1 VQRIFWKQV
10 EESRRA
16 DGVVDLDLLARLVI
30 SAYARFGDKNTG
42 QAMAST
48 IDELDALNRD
58 LERTVANRTRELAE
72 RESELRAQNIHF
84 HAAIDNMSQGLLLL
98 DAQGRVLICNERY
111 RDLYKLK
118 AGDTR
123 PGIPLAE
130 LLRNRARL
138 GTFAGDPEKHAAA
151 LLAQFAAGHIGS
163 RTLDIG
169 DGRTI
174 AISNRIMPGAGWVS
188 THEDITERQRSER
201 QIVHMAHHD
210 ALTDLPN
217 RTRLREHLAREL
229 RTVKRGQA
237 VAVHYLDLDH
247 FKTVNDTLG
256 HPIGDE
262 LLRNVAD
269 RLRACVRDT
278 EFVARVGGDEFAI
291 VQRSIESPKQ
301 AGALARRVRDTLS
314 EPYDIQGHVAVVNAS
329 VGIAVAPGDGNAPD
343 VLIKNAD
350 MALYRAKGEGRGT
363 YRFFAP
369 EMDARMQQRRALEL
383 ALRDGLAQGQFE
395 LYYQPVLDAASGTI
409 VSCEA
414 LIRWHHPDRGM
425 IAPAEFIPV
434 AEEIGLIVP
443 LGDWVLRRACED
455 AAAWPDRIK
464 IAINLSPTQIA
475 SRNLVPSVVQT
486 LAAARLNPSRLTV
499 EITEAVLL
507 RNSEATVATLYQLR
521 SLGIQIAL
529 DDFGTGF
536 SSLSYLRSFPFD
548 KLKIDRCFIAGL
560 ADSAE
565 DVSIVRAVTGLAR
578 SLRMTTT
585 AEGVETGQQLAQVR
599 DLGCTEMQGNL
610 FSPPLP
616 VRDVVRFI
624 ATGNGRRDVA

>member
-1 VQRIFWKQV
+1 
-10 EESRRA
+10 
-16 DGVVDLDLLARLVI
+16 
-30 SAYARFGDKNTG
+30 
-42 QAMAST
+42 
-48 IDELDALNRD
+48 
-58 LERTVANRTRELAE
+58 
-72 RESELRAQNIHF
+72 
-84 HAAIDNMSQGLLLL
+84 
-98 DAQGRVLICNERY
+98 
-111 RDLYKLK
+111 
-118 AGDTR
+118 
-123 PGIPLAE
+123 
-130 LLRNRARL
+130 
-138 GTFAGDPEKHAAA
+138 
-151 LLAQFAAGHIGS
+151 
-163 RTLDIG
+163 
-169 DGRTI
+169 
-174 AISNRIMPGAGWVS
+174 
-188 THEDITERQRSER
+188 
-201 QIVHMAHHD
+201 
-210 ALTDLPN
+210 
-217 RTRLREHLAREL
+217 
-229 RTVKRGQA
+229 
-237 VAVHYLDLDH
+237 VHYLDLDH

>member
-1 VQRIFWKQV
+1 
-10 EESRRA
+10 
-16 DGVVDLDLLARLVI
+16 
-30 SAYARFGDKNTG
+30 
-42 QAMAST
+42 
-48 IDELDALNRD
+48 
-58 LERTVANRTRELAE
+58 
-72 RESELRAQNIHF
+72 
-84 HAAIDNMSQGLLLL
+84 
-98 DAQGRVLICNERY
+98 
-111 RDLYKLK
+111 
-118 AGDTR
+118 
-123 PGIPLAE
+123 
-130 LLRNRARL
+130 
-138 GTFAGDPEKHAAA
+138 
-151 LLAQFAAGHIGS
+151 
-163 RTLDIG
+163 
-169 DGRTI
+169 
-174 AISNRIMPGAGWVS
+174 MPGAGWVS

-217 RTRLREHLAREL
+217 RARLREHLAREL
-229 RTVKRGQA
+229 RTVKRGHS

-314 EPYDIQGHVAVVNAS
+314 EPYDIQGHVAVVDAS
-329 VGIAVAPGDGNAPD
+329 VGIAVAPGDGNEPD

-350 MALYRAKGEGRGT
+350 MALYRAKGEGRAT

-369 EMDARMQQRRALEL
+369 EMDARMQKRRSLEL
-383 ALRDGLAQGQFE
+383 ALRDALAQSQFE
-395 LYYQPVLDAASGTI
+395 LHYQPIFDVAAGTI

-464 IAINLSPTQIA
+464 VAINLSPTQIA
-475 SRNLVPSVVQT
+475 SRNLVPSIVQT

-560 ADSAE
+560 ADSEE
-565 DVSIVRAVTGLAR
+565 DISIVRAVTGLAR

-585 AEGVETGQQLAQVR
+585 AEGVETEQQLARVR

-610 FSPPLP
+610 FSLPLP

-624 ATGNGRRDVA
+624 ATSNGRRDVA